1 MEGEKPSKRSSRILL
16 DSGFEKPALGLPALG
31 EKGFDVFREKS
42 GIRCDLLK
50 RRLRLTFGEA
60 DKISKEIA
68 KNLIG
73 LKRFK
78 NAHSVALYFPIKNEV
93 MTEGIFESA
102 RELRKK
108 VYFPRMDGSLL
119 EFRKVN
125 SLSELELGRFGIPE
139 PNRDAA
145 KVEIA
150 DIDLIIIPGVAFDR
164 FGRRIGYGNG
174 YYDRALVKIDK
185 KRRIG
190 LAYNFQILDS
200 IPIEVGDEEVGL
212 IVTELGLILPK
223 RRRTC

>member
-1 MEGEKPSKRSSRILL
+1 VEGEKPSKRRSRILL
-16 DSGFEKPALGLPALG
+16 DSGFEKPASDLPVLG

-42 GIRCDLLK
+42 GIRRDLLK
-50 RRLRLTFGEA
+50 RRLRLAFSEA
-60 DKISKEIA
+60 DKISKEIT
-68 KNLIG
+68 KNFIG
-73 LKRFK
+73 LERFK
-78 NAHSVALYFPIKNEV
+78 NAQSVALYFPIKNEV

-102 RELRKK
+102 RELCKQI
-108 VYFPRMDGSLL
+108 YFPRVDGPLL
-119 EFRKVN
+119 EFGMVN
-125 SLSELELGRFGIPE
+125 NLSELKPGRFGIPE

-164 FGRRIGYGNG
+164 FGRRIGYGKG
-174 YYDRALVKIDK
+174 YYDRALIKIDK

-190 LAYNFQILDS
+190 LAYNFQIVDS
-200 IPIEVGDEEVGL
+200 IPMEVGGDEVGL